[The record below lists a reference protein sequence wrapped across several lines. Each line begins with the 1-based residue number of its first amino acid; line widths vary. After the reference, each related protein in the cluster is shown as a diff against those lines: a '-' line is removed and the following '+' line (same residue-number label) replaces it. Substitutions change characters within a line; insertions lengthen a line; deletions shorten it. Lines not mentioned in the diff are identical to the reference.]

1 MFDGKSEKV
10 TDFSCCIV
18 FNECSVWEGV
28 VLEASSNLPDR
39 LKNVYVGCEIGE
51 DSPGWHIY
59 SRSEEFIRELSLTIV
74 NNDEKERY
82 VRKSSIT
89 KEMPEFLWIV
99 WTRKRVNCSSSSSD
113 SLASLVCHSVFGW
126 WLKKKHRWWW
136 QLVVWWDGCF
146 FSFLFFSFLL
156 TSY

>member
-74 NNDEKERY
+74 NNDVLEEVILLFIALNLQEIRAPHA
-82 VRKSSIT
+82 IHHQIIGT
-89 KEMPEFLWIV
+89 K
-99 WTRKRVNCSSSSSD
+99 
-113 SLASLVCHSVFGW
+113 VCDKINKAL
-126 WLKKKHRWWW
+126 LKI
-136 QLVVWWDGCF
+136 
-146 FSFLFFSFLL
+146 
-156 TSY
+156 